1 MGARMIVAAGSEGK
15 VALALSR
22 AGQDAQGFSY
32 KGCDGKEFRARL

>member
-22 AGQDAQGFSY
+22 AGQDAEGFSY